1 MTSKRYL
8 LLVSAVLTV
17 VLTLLSQRPQ
27 QATVARAR
35 ALLFQSPPETPT
47 PTRVFKVINQI
58 THPQAGDAVAG
69 VVEIR
74 GYALIQ
80 AFRKYDVHIAVAGS
94 ENWRWLQT
102 STDVIAD
109 STIYRLDTRQYADG
123 RYDLRIRAVRDD
135 GNYSEAFLRNLEIR
149 NANPP
154 TPTPEFNPQGT
165 QLPTAT
171 PTLVT
176 PTGTPTPEFIS
187 NISDGPGLFAP
198 YSNQVVRGRVRIIGT
213 ANGKPN
219 VLFEHFE
226 LALSKAGLS
235 QWEVLLANDQQVWQ
249 NTLLE
254 WDTSQWPDGAYDLR
268 LRIIFTDGNYDE
280 YQVRNLFVANYTRV
294 QRPTATPTPPTK
306 GIFSPRSGSI
316 ITSTISI
323 TGTATILNF
332 QRWQLSWANSGEEE
346 WSTLLES
353 TTPQGNALLAR
364 LDLSQLPAGQ
374 YDLRLR
380 VFNVKGE
387 YADYFT
393 RRLQVV
399 APTPTPTL
407 APPGGVITQTQ
418 P

>member
-1 MTSKRYL
+1 MTNKRYL
-8 LLVSAVLTV
+8 LLLIGILTV
-17 VLTLLSQRPQ
+17 
-27 QATVARAR
+27 
-35 ALLFQSPPETPT
+35 ALAVVNQLPSQSPIALARVYFQQSPLETPT

-58 THPQAGDAVAG
+58 IHPQSGDAVSG
-69 VVEIR
+69 VVEIW

-80 AFRKYDVHIAVAGS
+80 TFRKYDVHIAVAGS

-102 STDVIAD
+102 SSDVISD
-109 STIYRLDTRQYADG
+109 GPIYRLDTRQYADG
-123 RYDLRIRAVRDD
+123 RYDLRVRAVRDD
-135 GNYSEAFLRNLEIR
+135 GNYSESFLRNLEIR

-154 TPTPEFNPQGT
+154 TLTPAFNPQGT
-165 QLPTAT
+165 QLPTST

-198 YSNQVVRGRVRIIGT
+198 YTNQVVRGRVRIIGT

-219 VLFEHFE
+219 VPFEHFE
-226 LALSKAGLS
+226 LALARAGLG
-235 QWEVLLANDQQVWQ
+235 QWEVLEASERQVWQ
-249 NTLLE
+249 DTLYE

-268 LRIIFTDGNYDE
+268 LRIVFANGNYDE
-280 YQVRNLFVANYTRV
+280 YQVRNLFVANYTKV

-306 GIFSPRSGSI
+306 GIFAPRSGAV
-316 ITSTISI
+316 ITGTISI

-332 QRWQLSWANSGEEE
+332 QRWELAWSNSGQEE
-346 WSTLLES
+346 WSLLLES
-353 TTPQGNALLAR
+353 TTPQANALLAR
-364 LDLSQLPAGQ
+364 LDLSQLPVGL

-380 VFNVKGE
+380 VFDLKGQ

-393 RRLQVV
+393 RRLQIV